1 MPRKHRLVGG
11 VESPQFRNNK
21 ISFPGCSALSAV
33 SITFYKT
40 ITVASMK
47 RKRSKTANLVQYI
60 GLKTL
65 VAFIRLIPL
74 QIGVMVVKSLA
85 HVFYLF
91 DKKQRKIAYENLRIA
106 YGDGLSDFQMR
117 QIIRSTYLHFALVWI
132 DFVKLP
138 QIVSTDNWQ
147 NYFEIEGL
155 EFAHKAQEEGKG
167 VIFVTGHVGNWE
179 VLGYAFEFFFQPLN
193 SIAKHLKN
201 PFADRYLTRLREEGR
216 QKIIF
221 TENASRKIIRVLRD
235 NKPLGILVDQNARE
249 NNIFVDFFGQKAAT
263 TRSVATIALK
273 TGSPI
278 IMGFLRRTDKK
289 YRFKVTL
296 SEPIQ
301 IERSGNLEKD
311 ILSLTQRYTTLI
323 ESRIREYPHEWL
335 WMHRRWKTKPPTTI
349 CSIKKKYL
357 HGVCAGVS
365 KSTTGIADRTMHS

>member
-1 MPRKHRLVGG
+1 M
-11 VESPQFRNNK
+11 
-21 ISFPGCSALSAV
+21 
-33 SITFYKT
+33 
-40 ITVASMK
+40 
-47 RKRSKTANLVQYI
+47 
-60 GLKTL
+60 
-65 VAFIRLIPL
+65 
-74 QIGVMVVKSLA
+74 
-85 HVFYLF
+85 
-91 DKKQRKIAYENLRIA
+91 
-106 YGDGLSDFQMR
+106 
-117 QIIRSTYLHFALVWI
+117 
-132 DFVKLP
+132 
-138 QIVSTDNWQ
+138 
-147 NYFEIEGL
+147 
-155 EFAHKAQEEGKG
+155 EFAKKAQEEGKG

-201 PFADRYLTRLREEGR
+201 PFADRYLTSLREEGR

-249 NNIFVDFFGQKAAT
+249 NNIFVDFFGQKAST

-278 IMGFLRRTDKK
+278 IMGFLRRTDRK

-323 ESRIREYPHEWL
+323 ESRIREYPQEWL
-335 WMHRRWKTKPPTTI
+335 WMHRRWKTKPPITT
-349 CSIKKKYL
+349 SP
-357 HGVCAGVS
+357 
-365 KSTTGIADRTMHS
+365 

>member
-1 MPRKHRLVGG
+1 
-11 VESPQFRNNK
+11 
-21 ISFPGCSALSAV
+21 
-33 SITFYKT
+33 
-40 ITVASMK
+40 MK
-47 RKRSKTANLVQYI
+47 RKRSKIANFVQYI
-60 GLKTL
+60 GLKIL

-74 QIGVMVVKSLA
+74 HIGVLVLKSLA
-85 HVFYLF
+85 YLFYLF

-106 YGDGLSDFQMR
+106 YGDGLSDFQIR
-117 QIIRSTYLHFALVWI
+117 KIIRSTYLHFALVWI

-138 QIVSTDNWQ
+138 QIVNSSNWQ
-147 NYFEIEGL
+147 NYFEVEGL
-155 EFAHKAQEEGKG
+155 EFAKKAQEEGRG

-201 PFADRYLTRLREEGR
+201 PFADRYLTRLREEGS

-249 NNIFVDFFGQKAAT
+249 NNIFVDFFGKKAAT

-278 IMGFLRRTDKK
+278 IMGFLRRTDRK

-311 ILSLTQRYTTLI
+311 ILNLTQRYTTLI
-323 ESRIREYPHEWL
+323 ESRIREYPQEWL
-335 WMHRRWKTKPPTTI
+335 WMHRRWKTKPP
-349 CSIKKKYL
+349 
-357 HGVCAGVS
+357 
-365 KSTTGIADRTMHS
+365 IAATPN